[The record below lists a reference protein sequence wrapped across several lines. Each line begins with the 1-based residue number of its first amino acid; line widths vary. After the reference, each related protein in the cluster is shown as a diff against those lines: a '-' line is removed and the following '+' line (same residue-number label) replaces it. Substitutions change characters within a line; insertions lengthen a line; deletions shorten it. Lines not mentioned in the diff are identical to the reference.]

1 MKQEK
6 KQEQET
12 YIIPQNY
19 SSFFSISNIVKP
31 RNVAEAVVITIILY
45 RVISAV
51 PFVFELK
58 AAITGT
64 SCIICFLVFFIG
76 VKEESVISFLQA
88 YFYYKITSGLRRIR
102 IPDGEVREGS
112 EVEGRVMESR
122 YDKLVRKLKQG
133 RK

>member
-31 RNVAEAVVITIILY
+31 RNVAEAVVTTIILY
-45 RVISAV
+45 RAISAV

-76 VKEESVISFLQA
+76 VKEESVLSFLQA
-88 YFYYKITSGLRRIR
+88 YFCYKITSGLRRIR
-102 IPDGEVREGS
+102 IPDGKVREGS

>member
-76 VKEESVISFLQA
+76 VKEESVLSFLQA
-88 YFYYKITSGLRRIR
+88 YFYYKIKSGLRRIR
-102 IPDGEVREGS
+102 IPDGKVREGS

>member
-19 SSFFSISNIVKP
+19 SSFFSISNLVKP
-31 RNVAEAVVITIILY
+31 RNVAEAVVTTIILY
-45 RVISAV
+45 RAISAV

-102 IPDGEVREGS
+102 IPDGKVREGS

>member
-102 IPDGEVREGS
+102 IPDGKVREGS

-122 YDKLVRKLKQG
+122 YDKR
-133 RK
+133 

>member
-19 SSFFSISNIVKP
+19 SSFFSISNLVKP
-31 RNVAEAVVITIILY
+31 RNVAEAVVTTIILY

-76 VKEESVISFLQA
+76 VKEESVLSFLQA
-88 YFYYKITSGLRRIR
+88 YCCYKIKSGLRRIR
-102 IPDGEVREGS
+102 IPDGKVREGS

>member
-102 IPDGEVREGS
+102 IPDGKVREGS

>member
-76 VKEESVISFLQA
+76 VKEESVLSFLQA

-102 IPDGEVREGS
+102 IPDGKVREGS

>member
-102 IPDGEVREGS
+102 IPDGKEREGS

>member
-1 MKQEK
+1 MKQDK

-19 SSFFSISNIVKP
+19 SSFFSISHFVKP
-31 RNVAEAVVITIILY
+31 RNVAEAVVTTIILY
-45 RVISAV
+45 RIISAV

-64 SCIICFLVFFIG
+64 SCIICFLMFFVG
-76 VKEESVISFLQA
+76 VKEESVLSFLQA
-88 YFYYKITSGLRRIR
+88 YFYYKIKSGLRRIR
-102 IPDGEVREGS
+102 IPDGKEKEGS

-122 YDKLVRKLKQG
+122 YDKLIRKFKQG

>member
-31 RNVAEAVVITIILY
+31 RNVAEALVITIILY

-102 IPDGEVREGS
+102 IPDGKVREGS

>member
-64 SCIICFLVFFIG
+64 SCTICFLVFFIG

-102 IPDGEVREGS
+102 IPDGKVREGS

>member
-31 RNVAEAVVITIILY
+31 RNVAEAVVTTIILY
-45 RVISAV
+45 RVISSV

-64 SCIICFLVFFIG
+64 SCIICFLAFFIG

-102 IPDGEVREGS
+102 IPDGKVREGS

>member
-1 MKQEK
+1 MKREK

-76 VKEESVISFLQA
+76 VKEESVLSFLQA

-102 IPDGEVREGS
+102 IPDGKVREGS

>member
-58 AAITGT
+58 AAITAT

-102 IPDGEVREGS
+102 IPDGKVREGS

>member
-19 SSFFSISNIVKP
+19 SSFFSISNLVKP
-31 RNVAEAVVITIILY
+31 RNVAEAVVTTIILY

-102 IPDGEVREGS
+102 IPDGKVREGS

>member
-102 IPDGEVREGS
+102 IPDGKVREGS

-133 RK
+133 RQ

>member
-76 VKEESVISFLQA
+76 VKEESVLSFLQA

-102 IPDGEVREGS
+102 IPDGKEREGS

>member
-102 IPDGEVREGS
+102 IPDGKVKEGS

>member
-19 SSFFSISNIVKP
+19 SSFFLISNIVKP

-102 IPDGEVREGS
+102 IPDGKVREGS